1 MKKLYTLL
9 LIAVSTLSFGQ
20 ILSDDFNYTDG
31 ALLTD
36 NGWTSFSGGTTEAID
51 VGTSNGLTYT
61 GYSGLAGFTSAIEG
75 NAARLDQTGQDV
87 QKTFTP
93 ITTGTIYYSFL
104 INVDA
109 TNAATGYSIG
119 LTTTGTT
126 FGNRFFVKPS
136 TTSGKVNF
144 GLTNTTTANYSPTDY
159 DTNTTYLIIIKYD
172 VTASGSYSMWV
183 KSSGFP
189 ATEVAAGAPDVTNS
203 GSGSA
208 TIGGFFLRQHTASQK
223 ITIDGLRL
231 YTTWF
236 GATPCDLTLAAET
249 TTCDATTLGLDN
261 YTATIPF
268 TGGNTAAYTLIAS
281 SGTISGDDP
290 STTATGNI
298 IITGVAEG
306 TNITLTVSGGCSISK
321 TITAPECKPINTLP
335 YYESFDYTAGNS
347 LGAEQM
353 WTNVN
358 TGDLITA
365 TTGSLAFTGLT
376 TVGNSVSF
384 SADGID
390 CFSPITSI
398 NSGTVYYSF
407 LMKIGSMTGVTDAN
421 GGYLAG
427 FGETN
432 TNLGA
437 TLWTKRV
444 DDTNFNLGV
453 EVRTANAANTT
464 FNTTSYQTGQTYFV
478 VVGYTFNA
486 ATGADDVVSLWV
498 DPVVGSPEPT
508 ATITDSHAA
517 TDIPSISRF
526 FLRQD
531 SATETPTDVQI
542 DELRIGT
549 AWADVV
555 PATASLTDNNINGLT
570 MYPNPVSGGT
580 LNFTSTAN
588 AAMSVQIFDL
598 LGKEVL
604 KSNVVNNT
612 VNVAKLT
619 AGVYVVK
626 ITEEGK
632 TATRKL
638 VIK

>member
-9 LIAVSTLSFGQ
+9 LLIGSAATFGQ
-20 ILSDDFNYTDG
+20 TF
-31 ALLTD
+31 
-36 NGWTSFSGGTTEAID
+36 FSEN
-51 VGTSNGLTYT
+51 VGTPSTNTPVASYT
-61 GYSGLAGFTSAIEG
+61 GWQNT
-75 NAARLDQTGQDV
+75 
-87 QKTFTP
+87 TP
-93 ITTGTIYYSFL
+93 IAF
-104 INVDA
+104 
-109 TNAATGYSIG
+109 
-119 LTTTGTT
+119 
-126 FGNRFFVKPS
+126 
-136 TTSGKVNF
+136 
-144 GLTNTTTANYSPTDY
+144 
-159 DTNTTYLIIIKYD
+159 
-172 VTASGSYSMWV
+172 
-183 KSSGFP
+183 
-189 ATEVAAGAPDVTNS
+189 S

-208 TIGGFFLRQHTASQK
+208 RVSSPSSGYTGVSGSGNVFLTGTSGTNLIISGINSSAYAAGDIQLSFGYLTNNIGTQLVVEQS
-223 ITIDGLRL
+223 IDGTNWTAITFTQNANTSWNLVTVPGGQIPSSATLSLRF
-231 YTTWF
+231 TQP
-236 GATPCDLTLAAET
+236 ATAQMRVDDIKLTNVSSSCALALSGET
-249 TTCDATTLGLDN
+249 AACVASTPALDN
-261 YTATIPF
+261 YTVTIPY
-268 TGGNTAAYTLIAS
+268 TGGGTASYTITT
-281 SGTISGDDP
+281 SGTVSGDNP
-290 STTATGNI
+290 STIAAGNI
-298 IITGVAEG
+298 IVTFIEGTAYAVNITGG
-306 TNITLTVSGGCSISK
+306 TCNFNVTGNS
-321 TITAPECKPINTLP
+321 PECKVTNTLP
-335 YYESFDYTAGNS
+335 YYEGFNYTAGNS

-358 TGDLITA
+358 SGDLITA
-365 TTGSLAFTGLT
+365 TAGSLAFTGLS

-390 CFSPITSI
+390 CFSPITST

-407 LMKIGSMTGVTDAN
+407 LMKIGSMSGVTDAN

-432 TNLGA
+432 ANLGA

-444 DDTNFNLGV
+444 DDTNFNLGI

-464 FNTTSYQTGQTYFV
+464 FNTASYQTGQTYFV

-531 SATETPTDVQI
+531 TATETPTNVQI

-570 MYPNPVSGGT
+570 MFPNPVSGDT

>member
-20 ILSDDFNYTDG
+20 TIYSENMGTPTGNTAVAAYASGTAPATFQNGSPIVYTGTTGANMMRVSTPSTGYTGASGNGNVFLSQTTNAGHVFQIDG
-31 ALLTD
+31 INTSAYNSADLRLSFGMLT
-36 NGWTSFSGGTTEAID
+36 NSIATTQLIIEQSTNGGTSWTP
-51 VGTSNGLTYT
+51 LTYT
-61 GYSGLAGFTSAIEG
+61 A
-75 NAARLDQTGQDV
+75 
-87 QKTFTP
+87 P
-93 ITTGTIYYSFL
+93 
-104 INVDA
+104 
-109 TNAATGYSIG
+109 
-119 LTTTGTT
+119 
-126 FGNRFFVKPS
+126 
-136 TTSGKVNF
+136 
-144 GLTNTTTANYSPTDY
+144 TTANTW
-159 DTNTTYLIIIKYD
+159 TLTTI
-172 VTASGSYSMWV
+172 
-183 KSSGFP
+183 
-189 ATEVAAGAPDVTNS
+189 AGGAIPS
-203 GSGSA
+203 SA
-208 TIGGFFLRQHTASQK
+208 TLS
-223 ITIDGLRL
+223 LRL
-231 YTTWF
+231 TQPSTVAVPV
-236 GATPCDLTLAAET
+236 ATQFRIDDIKIENVSASCTLALSGET
-249 TTCDATTLGLDN
+249 TACVVSTAALDN
-261 YTATIPF
+261 YTVTIPY
-268 TGGNTAAYTLIAS
+268 TGGGTASYTITT
-281 SGTISGDDP
+281 SGTVSGDNP
-290 STTATGNI
+290 STIAAGNI
-298 IITGVAEG
+298 IVTFIEGTAYAVNITGG
-306 TNITLTVSGGCSISK
+306 TCNFNVTGNS
-321 TITAPECKPINTLP
+321 PECKVTNTLP
-335 YYESFDYTAGNS
+335 YYEGFNYTAGNS

-358 TGDLITA
+358 SGDLITA
-365 TTGSLAFTGLT
+365 TAGSLAFTGLS

-390 CFSPITSI
+390 CFSPITST

-407 LMKIGSMTGVTDAN
+407 LIKIGSMTGVTDAN

-444 DDTNFNLGV
+444 DDTNFNLGI

-464 FNTTSYQTGQTYFV
+464 FNTASYQTGQTYFV

-531 SATETPTDVQI
+531 SATETPTNVQI

-570 MYPNPVSGGT
+570 MYPNPVSGDT

-604 KSNVVNNT
+604 KSNVVNNS